1 MENNAILKNPPPAAV
16 PFIGGLPVANT
27 MTASVGDHVT
37 PGAQVEVTPG
47 MDAGEGIM
55 MSENG
60 PIAVLSGRIVSNSG
74 VISVD
79 PSSLPINSPGIGD
92 IIIGEVNRLNEKT
105 AEIRIIHIESNKGG
119 HRALPALKLFA
130 DIFVSEL
137 VDRFIPSAGDALR
150 KRDIVRAKIINVEPI
165 LKATTK
171 GDPNLGVIYAG
182 CPACGQVL
190 ESSDETPD
198 FNVTCHRCDYRGFR
212 ALSNGFGHGFTI
224 PSDSNLQKLNRPGQ
238 RWSSDAES
246 MLGHDG
252 ARPYLS
258 PVADHRRGWSHEIP
272 ESARRLSSSTR
283 GRDGGRPKKEMHP
296 GTCTLCGVQTKV
308 PFKPT
313 PGKPLRCRECME
325 KVESGDASKQDL
337 AKERE
342 LIKEARERFQKEI
355 GIKLFIGSVSFDATE
370 EDLRKAF
377 SEYGQLKDVHL
388 ALDSQTKK
396 PRGFA
401 FVTFSNKKEALV
413 AIKEMHKSE
422 FMGRRISVEESSS
435 GGRGKSKRRRR
446 R

>member
-1 MENNAILKNPPPAAV
+1 MENYAPLNYSLSVAV
-16 PFIGGLPVANT
+16 PFIGSLPVADT
-27 MTASVGDHVT
+27 MTASVGEHVT
-37 PGAQVEVTPG
+37 PGSLVELTSG
-47 MDAGEGIM
+47 MDAGEGIVI
-55 MSENG
+55 SENG
-60 PIAVLSGRIVSNSG
+60 PIAVLSGILVNKSG
-74 VISVD
+74 VISVN
-79 PSSLPINSPGIGD
+79 PSSLPINSPKMGD

-105 AEIRIIHIESNKGG
+105 AEIRILHIENNEGG
-119 HRALPALKLFA
+119 HRAVPALRLFA
-130 DIFVSEL
+130 DIFVSEI
-137 VDRFIPSAGDALR
+137 VDRFIPSAGDAMR

-171 GDPNLGVIYAG
+171 GDPNLGVVYAG

-190 ESSDETPD
+190 EVSDETPD
-198 FNVTCHRCDYRGFR
+198 FNVKCLRCDYRGFR
-212 ALSNGFGHGFTI
+212 SLSNGFGHGYAI
-224 PSDSNLQKLNRPGQ
+224 PDDSDLQNLNRPGQ
-238 RWSSDAES
+238 RWSTEAES

-258 PVADHRRGWSHEIP
+258 PLADHRRGWSHEIP
-272 ESARRLSSSTR
+272 ESARRSSSSHGGR
-283 GRDGGRPKKEMHP
+283 GGGRPKREMHP
-296 GTCTLCGVQTKV
+296 ASCTLCGTQTKV

-325 KVESGDASKQDL
+325 KVESGEASKQDL

-342 LIKEARERFQKEI
+342 IIKKARAKSQKEL
-355 GIKLFIGSVSFDATE
+355 GVKLFIGGVSFDASE
-370 EDLRKAF
+370 GDLRKTF
-377 SEYGQLKDVHL
+377 SEYGKLKDVHL

-401 FVTFSNKKEALV
+401 FVTFSSKKEALG
-413 AIKEMHKSE
+413 AIKALNKSD